1 MVPHRREDAVRIC
14 RINSQVDC
22 ASSAIVASE
31 HSSPRLSGDSMPEK
45 ARSFCQ
51 KRLRLLRLT
60 TGGYNTAVGWYS
72 LESNTEGFSNVAI
85 GSSAL
90 SFNTSGAENTAIG
103 LFALASNLTGNWN
116 IAVGGE
122 AGLFITGDG
131 NTVVGHEAGED
142 IGAGSGNVCIGNG
155 VQGEADVD
163 DSTYI
168 RNINTTTQSFSPG
181 VNDYVTVRLSDGRL
195 GHTTVVSSQRYKEDI
210 KPLAAVSHALYEL
223 KPVSFRLKKEFG
235 PTQVLDFGLIAE
247 EVEKVNGDLVYRNA
261 KGQVESVRYD
271 MVKAMLL
278 SEFLKEHRKVQEQ
291 EATIAQLKKGLENV
305 LARLE
310 EQDSKIQQVS
320 NRIDLSETTQQ
331 VVSD

>member
-1 MVPHRREDAVRIC
+1 MVFTRKQYRRSDQHGYRRRNAPF
-14 RINSQVDC
+14 NT
-22 ASSAIVASE
+22 
-31 HSSPRLSGDSMPEK
+31 GDSNT
-45 ARSFCQ
+45 ATGAGA
-51 KRLRLLRLT
+51 LLSNT
-60 TGGYNTAVGWYS
+60 TGYDNTASGAFALFSNTTGYGHVANGREALFSNTTGTHNVAIGWEA
-72 LESNTEGFSNVAI
+72 LHDNTEGFSNVAI

-90 SFNTSGAENTAIG
+90 SFNTSGAENNAIG

-142 IGAGSGNVCIGNG
+142 IGARSGNVCIGNG

-223 KPVSFRLKKEFG
+223 KPVSFRLKKEFD
-235 PTQVLDFGLIAE
+235 PT
-247 EVEKVNGDLVYRNA
+247 
-261 KGQVESVRYD
+261 
-271 MVKAMLL
+271 
-278 SEFLKEHRKVQEQ
+278 
-291 EATIAQLKKGLENV
+291 
-305 LARLE
+305 
-310 EQDSKIQQVS
+310 
-320 NRIDLSETTQQ
+320 
-331 VVSD
+331 